1 MLQILQTLDGIPCYK
16 SNDVVKCFGI
26 MYYDGIPLNIGTFP
40 MVDEKNVIFDG
51 LTPTIPS

>member
-1 MLQILQTLDGIPCYK
+1 
-16 SNDVVKCFGI
+16 